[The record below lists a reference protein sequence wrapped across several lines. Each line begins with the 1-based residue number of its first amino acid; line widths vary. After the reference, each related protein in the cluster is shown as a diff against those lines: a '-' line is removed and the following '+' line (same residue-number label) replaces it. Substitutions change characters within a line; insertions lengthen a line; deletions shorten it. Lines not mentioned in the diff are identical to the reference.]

1 MLVGRPSAAVSAMRR
16 LLPALLVLLAM
27 TLLAACAGGP
37 PKRIF
42 PPAATVQELRLEPD
56 GAWTLRLRIQNY
68 STVPMRFDRVDATLT
83 IDGQEA
89 GRMDFDPGL
98 SIGPGSA
105 ESFEQ
110 RLAPAAG
117 PKAAVEAALAAR
129 RGVRYQLQG
138 RIASAEHKTNHD
150 IAYQSALDPVPG
162 LDGVLR

>member
-1 MLVGRPSAAVSAMRR
+1 MRR
-16 LLPALLVLLAM
+16 LLPALLVLLSLA
-27 TLLAACAGGP
+27 LLAACAGGP

-42 PPAATVQELRLEPD
+42 PPAATIQELRVGAD
-56 GAWTLRLRIQNY
+56 GRWTVRLRVQNY
-68 STVPMRFDRVDATLT
+68 STVPMRFDRVDASLA

-89 GRMDFDPGL
+89 ARIDFDPGL

-110 RLAPAAG
+110 TLVPAAG
-117 PKAAVEAALAAR
+117 PKAAVEAALASR

-138 RIASAEHKTNHD
+138 RISSAEHKTHHD
-150 IAYQSALDPVPG
+150 ITNQSALDPVPG